1 MELTAQDIT
10 TIKEALKPD
19 MAMRPDQY
27 QDVIL
32 ELKEMTKQ
40 LAAQNIA
47 FKNNPASLVMT
58 NTPALQGPL
67 PGSNGTLGGL
77 FSAPGVRPD
86 RFSALPRVRTMSSL
100 LRPMPNDIYNEI
112 LSIVTGATASTG
124 SNPTDYC
131 GTPPQPG
138 ALKQCEQQF
147 KYGNYYM
154 KSALQSINDIGYLRN
169 RADVPGQILN
179 SAPED
184 YPLIPDIM
192 WRIVD
197 TRSVAQYAFYLQG
210 IALERSLEPVLIL
223 GDSTKANTTTTL
235 GWIKEFKGLDLQIKT
250 GYTDTSG
257 VTCPAADSQVIGF
270 NTSITGTIGGGDGR
284 TITQAI
290 SDLWYA
296 AQDRAHQ
303 VGMDGVQFAFL
314 MRKEMFRVLT
324 DVYANT
330 YATSRFQA
338 ASLTAGTPLI
348 QEAMATNDLRL
359 EMLQG
364 QYLLVEGMPV
374 PVVFSEGIPLEGQG
388 ANSYLADLYLVP
400 ISWAGRPLLRMEYF
414 NLNNNY
420 ITEWVGTIAP
430 DRRRVLNNGLFAM
443 GYNAQNFCDELL
455 FASVMRLIL
464 ETPFLAGRIDNI
476 IFTYLASTRNA
487 IPSESLYV
495 NGGLSYYTPRAV

>member
-1 MELTAQDIT
+1 MELTQQDIT
-10 TIKEALKPD
+10 AIKEALQPE

-27 QDVIL
+27 SQVIL
-32 ELKEMTKQ
+32 EMKEMTKA
-40 LAAQNIA
+40 LVAQNTA
-47 FKNNPASLVMT
+47 LKNNPASLSLG

-67 PGSNGTLGGL
+67 PGNVANGGL

-86 RFSALPRVRTMSSL
+86 RFSAMPRVRTMTNL
-100 LRPMPNDIYNEI
+100 LRPMPNDIFNEI
-112 LSIVTGATASTG
+112 LSIVTGATASIG

-131 GTPPQPG
+131 GTPAQPG

-147 KYGNYYM
+147 KYGKYYM

-184 YPLIPDIM
+184 YPLMPDIM

-210 IALERSLEPVLIL
+210 IALERSLEPVMIL
-223 GDSTKANTTTTL
+223 GDNTKANTNTTL
-235 GWIKEFKGLDLQIKT
+235 GWISEFKGLDLQIKT

-270 NTSITGTIGGGDGR
+270 NTTITGTIGGGDGR
-284 TITQAI
+284 SITAAI
-290 SDLWYA
+290 IDLWYA
-296 AQDRAHQ
+296 AQDRAEQ
-303 VGMDGVQFAFL
+303 VGMGDTQFAFL
-314 MRKEMFRVLT
+314 MRKEMFRALT

-330 YATSRFQA
+330 YATARFPA
-338 ASLTAGTPLI
+338 ASVSAGLPLV
-348 QEAMATNDLRL
+348 QMAIETNRIRE
-359 EMLQG
+359 EMLNG
-364 QYLLVEGMPV
+364 HYLIVEGQNV
-374 PVVFSEGIPLEGQG
+374 PVFFSEGIPLEGQG
-388 ANSYLADLYLVP
+388 NNAYLADLYLVP
-400 ISWAGRPLLRMEYF
+400 ISWAGRPLLRLEYF
-414 NLNNNY
+414 NLNNQY
-420 ITEWVGTIAP
+420 INEWVGTIAQ

-476 IFTYLASTRNA
+476 IFTYLANTRNA

-495 NGGLSYYTPRAV
+495 DGGTSYYVPRAV